1 MQVIMNVFVYTNV
14 GGWNQALDAI
24 GTSLF
29 NNSVPTAWAAV
40 APPSLMP
47 LAAWAVDLEVCPRP
61 K

>member
-1 MQVIMNVFVYTNV
+1 MNVFVYTNV